1 MQSLGVKLK
10 VIPVLDK
17 DFMPISL
24 INRAYRNKLSQ
35 YKNSIDIKI
44 ALEREEGL
52 VYTYSTQVFPE
63 NSGMDEENI
72 LYIERIV
79 KTLLWTRGGWKIT
92 IGGCQSLGE
101 YITKLYSQGGAR
113 EFDADFMSRV
123 YEKRFIVEIVDLKD
137 VPDTKGAGKSLGRH
151 MEGCRIGIDLGGSRK
166 KISAVINGQVVYT
179 DDALW
184 QPKTNKNPEYHYEE
198 ILSIIKKAVQNLPKV
213 DALGISS
220 AGIIVNNRIMISSL
234 FLEVKEDVFD
244 AKVKDIFMRIDNE
257 LGGIPFEAANDGDA
271 AALAGAMALNSPNV
285 LGISMGTSQAGGY
298 VDGGGNVT
306 GWLNELAFVPVD
318 YNPMSMV
325 DEWSGDFGCGIKYLS
340 QEAVIKLAPAAGI
353 HLDSELTPSQKLQI
367 VQDLL
372 QNGDSGA
379 IQVFETI
386 GCYLGYA
393 LAHYSDFYDIN
404 YAYVMGGVMADN
416 GGSIIL
422 ENATRVLAE
431 EFPDLAQ
438 KIKLTVPE
446 ESAIK
451 LGQSIAAASLPEVC
465 FD

>member
-1 MQSLGVKLK
+1 MQSLGVKPK

-17 DFMPISL
+17 EFMPISL

-52 VYTYSTQVFPE
+52 VYTYSTKVFPE
-63 NSGMDEENI
+63 NSGMDEENL

-92 IGGCQSLGE
+92 IGGCQSIGE
-101 YITKLYSQGGAR
+101 YISKLYSQGGAR
-113 EFDADFMSRV
+113 EFDVDFMSRV
-123 YEKRFIVEIVDLKD
+123 YEKRFIVEIVDLKE
-137 VPDTKGAGKSLGRH
+137 VPASRGSEKSLGRH
-151 MEGCRIGIDLGGSRK
+151 MKGCRIGIDLGGSRK
-166 KISAVINGQVVYT
+166 KISVVVDGEVVLT

-184 QPKTNKNPEYHYEE
+184 QPKTNSNPDYHYEE
-198 ILSIIKKAVQNLPKV
+198 IISIIKKAAQKIPRV

-220 AGIIVNNRIMISSL
+220 AGVIVNNRIMISSL
-234 FLEVKEDVFD
+234 FLEVEEDVFD
-244 AKVKDIFMRIDNE
+244 AKVKDIFIRIDKE
-257 LGGIPFEAANDGDA
+257 LGGIPFEAANDGDT
-271 AALAGAMALNSPNV
+271 AALAGAMALNSPKV

-298 VDGGGNVT
+298 VGEGGNVT

-318 YNPMSMV
+318 YNPMAMV
-325 DEWSGDFGCGIKYLS
+325 DEWSGDYGCGIKYLS

-353 HLDSELTPSQKLQI
+353 NIDPELLPSKKLQI

-372 QNGDSGA
+372 KRGDSA
-379 IQVFETI
+379 AKQIFETI

-393 LAHYSDFYDIN
+393 IAHYSDFYDIN
-404 YAYVMGGVMADN
+404 YAYILGGVMADD

-422 ENATRVLAE
+422 ENASKVLNV

-446 ESAIK
+446 ESTIK